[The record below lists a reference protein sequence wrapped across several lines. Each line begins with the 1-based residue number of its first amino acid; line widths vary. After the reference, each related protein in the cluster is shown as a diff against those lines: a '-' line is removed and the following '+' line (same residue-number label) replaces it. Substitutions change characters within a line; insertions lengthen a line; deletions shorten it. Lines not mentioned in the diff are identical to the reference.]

1 MESCLITPPSIT
13 AKYWRL
19 RTNYHTSLAGANG
32 SFYDRNGEYGL
43 YDTYQFNTLPEGST
57 ITSHPNQLNTDTIT
71 SDNSSLTGQLTN
83 IYNGIYKEQLA
94 GSLTTHK
101 LGILPLRLRI
111 LLKLSNY

>member
-19 RTNYHTSLAGANG
+19 RTNYLTTGFQGRKFN
-32 SFYDRNGEYGL
+32 RNGEYGL

-101 LGILPLRLRI
+101 LGILPLHLRI